1 MILTHIKIPEPVNIV
16 IAAILLQA
24 LTTLKYCAVSVL
36 HRNLACQFPF
46 PFLRVYK
53 NPDNFCQ
60 DYFLQSQDFFL
71 QSQDFFLRK
80 RHFTKNPDKRVV
92 KKILTKS
99 SPKILTNG
107 S

>member
-1 MILTHIKIPEPVNIV
+1 MKGSQT
-16 IAAILLQA
+16 
-24 LTTLKYCAVSVL
+24 
-36 HRNLACQFPF
+36 
-46 PFLRVYK
+46 RVYK

-92 KKILTKS
+92 KKNPDKIFTKN
-99 SPKILTNG
+99 PDKRFINQTRTKL
-107 S
+107 